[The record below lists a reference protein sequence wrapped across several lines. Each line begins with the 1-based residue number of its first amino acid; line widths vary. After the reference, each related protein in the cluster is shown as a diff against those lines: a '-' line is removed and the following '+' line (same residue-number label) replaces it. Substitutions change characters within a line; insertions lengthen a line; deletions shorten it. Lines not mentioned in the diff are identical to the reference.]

1 MEYTFWVF
9 YSVPNNLPDLYFQ
22 VVDEETR
29 MQIRNP
35 LLFVNSEHH
44 AHLQSE
50 SGEKLPYFLT
60 LKEHPVLP
68 GRVVF
73 YLHECQLPEVI
84 ASGNALVQWMS
95 IVLPTVFKIE
105 IVTLQFMKRLGQ
117 IE

>member
-1 MEYTFWVF
+1 
-9 YSVPNNLPDLYFQ
+9 
-22 VVDEETR
+22 
-29 MQIRNP
+29 
-35 LLFVNSEHH
+35 
-44 AHLQSE
+44 
-50 SGEKLPYFLT
+50 
-60 LKEHPVLP
+60 VLP

>member
-1 MEYTFWVF
+1 
-9 YSVPNNLPDLYFQ
+9 
-22 VVDEETR
+22 

-35 LLFVNSEHH
+35 LLFVNSDHY

-50 SGEKLPYFLT
+50 ETGEKLPYFLT

-84 ASGNALVQWMS
+84 SSGLVQWMS